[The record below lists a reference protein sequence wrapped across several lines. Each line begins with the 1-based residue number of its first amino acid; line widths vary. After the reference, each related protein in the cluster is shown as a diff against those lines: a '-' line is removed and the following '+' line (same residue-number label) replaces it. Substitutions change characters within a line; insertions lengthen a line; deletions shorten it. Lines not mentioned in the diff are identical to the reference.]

1 MKIED
6 CFRIGSVTKTRGLKG
21 ELQAFIDFAEPEKLN
36 FDALFLE
43 VNGKLVPY
51 FVESF
56 KMPQKNTAYIYLED
70 VDHIDKAFPL
80 AKKDIYLPNKLKPK
94 KKKNEFGLKDLL
106 NFIAIDVN
114 EGELGEIIQ
123 LQELPQQLIATVHYQ
138 NKEVLFP
145 LNEAVIQSID
155 VVKGIVMVDLPEG
168 LLDIYLD

>member
-6 CFRIGSVTKTRGLKG
+6 CFRIGSVLKTRGLKG
-21 ELQAFIDFAEPEKLN
+21 ELQAYIDFEDPEKLN
-36 FDALFLE
+36 FNALFLE

-56 KMPQKNTAYIYLED
+56 KMPQKNTAFIYLED

-94 KKKNEFGLKDLL
+94 KKKGDFGLKDLL
-106 NFIAIDVN
+106 NFIAVDIN
-114 EGELGEIIQ
+114 EGELGEIIE
-123 LQELPQQLIATVHYQ
+123 LQELPQQLIATVHYKD
-138 NKEVLFP
+138 KEVLFP
-145 LNEAVIQSID
+145 LNEAVIKSID
-155 VVKGIVMVDLPEG
+155 VVKNIVIVDLPDG

>member
-1 MKIED
+1 MTTED
-6 CFRIGSVTKTRGLKG
+6 CFRIGSILKTKGLKG
-21 ELQAFIDFAEPEKLN
+21 ELHIYVDFDGIENIKFNTVFIETA
-36 FDALFLE
+36 
-43 VNGKLVPY
+43 GKLVPY
-51 FVESF
+51 FVASI
-56 KMPQKNTAYIYLED
+56 KYLQKNAAYLFLED
-70 VDHIDKAFPL
+70 VDTIEKAATL

-106 NFIAIDVN
+106 NFIAVDVN

>member
-6 CFRIGSVTKTRGLKG
+6 CFRIGSVLKTRGLKG
-21 ELQAFIDFAEPEKLN
+21 ELQAYIDFAEPEKLD

-43 VNGKLVPY
+43 VGGKLVPY

-56 KMPQKNTAYIYLED
+56 KMPQKNTAFIYLED

-106 NFIAIDVN
+106 NFIAVDVN
-114 EGELGEIIQ
+114 EGELGEIIE
-123 LQELPQQLIATVHYQ
+123 LQELPQQLIATVHYKG
-138 NKEVLFP
+138 KEVLFP
-145 LNEAVIQSID
+145 LNEAVIKGID
-155 VVKGIVMVDLPEG
+155 VVKGVVMVDLPEG